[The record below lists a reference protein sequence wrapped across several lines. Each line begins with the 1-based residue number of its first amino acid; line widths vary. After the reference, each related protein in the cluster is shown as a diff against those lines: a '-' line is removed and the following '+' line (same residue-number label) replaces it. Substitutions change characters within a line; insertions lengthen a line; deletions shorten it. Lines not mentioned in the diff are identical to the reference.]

1 MNELLVVKSVRLLRG
16 SNALAMV
23 PPRGLDGVIATLGGG
38 EYMILTR
45 EQGRTYQR
53 LVESCVGGMYLYIY

>member
-23 PPRGLDGVIATLGGG
+23 PPRGIDGVFGTLGGG
-38 EYMILTR
+38 KYMIVAR
-45 EQGRTYQR
+45 E
-53 LVESCVGGMYLYIY
+53 